1 MSRSHGE
8 FTLEPINNVEY
19 LDIDPSQILG
29 ISASLIPFI
38 EHDDANRALM
48 GSNMQRQAVPL
59 LRTEPPLVGTGM
71 ERSVAINSGMVVRAR
86 RGGTIEYVDGATIKF
101 QGDPE
106 PYVLRKFQGTNEHTC
121 LNQKPLVKVGQKVKK
136 GDVIADGPA
145 THQGEL
151 AIGRNLLVAFMSWE
165 GYNYEDAIIVS
176 EKLVKSDAFTSVH
189 IVEYEAEIRE
199 TTLGREEFTRDI
211 PNAGERALRH
221 LDDQGI
227 VRIGT
232 RVGPNDILV
241 GKIAPK
247 SKTELTP
254 EERLL
259 HAIFGRAGEDVK
271 NVSLKLPAGVSGI
284 VIGAEN
290 FSRIQNHTPAE
301 RKASHEQIRK
311 NEAEYDE
318 FLRLELQSCM
328 DLRLKTRRRKSLS
341 R

>member
-1 MSRSHGE
+1 M
-8 FTLEPINNVEY
+8 
-19 LDIDPSQILG
+19 
-29 ISASLIPFI
+29 
-38 EHDDANRALM
+38 
-48 GSNMQRQAVPL
+48 

-71 ERSVAINSGMVVRAR
+71 ERSVALNSGMVVRAR
-86 RGGTIEYVDGATIKF
+86 RGGTIEYVDAATIKF
-101 QGDPE
+101 LGDPE
-106 PYVLRKFQGTNEHTC
+106 PYVLRKFEGTNEHTC

-145 THQGEL
+145 THKGEL

-247 SKTELTP
+247 SLVFNQTNYFLSFLACPIFAVRLHPDSFLTVDGKF
-254 EERLL
+254 L
-259 HAIFGRAGEDVK
+259 
-271 NVSLKLPAGVSGI
+271 
-284 VIGAEN
+284 
-290 FSRIQNHTPAE
+290 IQ
-301 RKASHEQIRK
+301 KIIR
-311 NEAEYDE
+311 
-318 FLRLELQSCM
+318 
-328 DLRLKTRRRKSLS
+328 T
-341 R
+341 